1 MVHGVS
7 CSVACGIGIELVS
20 LALQSGFLATE
31 TTREAPS
38 CHFLLS
44 FLISKS
50 SPREPP
56 KNGLRAKGQH
66 LAKTKCCCCPPKF
79 PFFWNLD
86 PLILMAFETSHVFKE
101 TISVYMYIYIVW
113 LFLLFIISGLQ
124 HTCPL
129 IWKEIIIYMILIHH
143 VYL

>member
-7 CSVACGIGIELVS
+7 CSVACGIGIEQVS

-56 KNGLRAKGQH
+56 KNGLRAKAVPNVVVAP
-66 LAKTKCCCCPPKF
+66 LSF
-79 PFFWNLD
+79 PSFWNLD
-86 PLILMAFETSHVFKE
+86 PLILKDFETSHVFKE

-113 LFLLFIISGLQ
+113 LFLLFIMSGLQ